1 MKQVILLLIVSVRFL
16 TQDLKGQ
23 ELDSLKRVPSE
34 TNDSTI
40 SAGFKEIKAKLDKLE
55 IDQGKI
61 DNLNTQIGALQNKL
75 YASKKVSDSLSVELK
90 RIGDNLNNAK
100 DSETELRLKLSDEEK
115 KQEKLQIDKDE
126 LANKLLTQKDY
137 NLRIVERANRNYEN
151 LLRQTNEILKQ
162 NRSQSEREN
171 KSMRDLLT
179 AEANSLRKQI
189 KGLSA
194 KLENSYKRFRSYS
207 GFAINLPY
215 LVPIYSLESN
225 PVDPNQQIITSKEI
239 GTFGIAAGVGYFMK
253 NDLRNKAN
261 RKRIVPKPLD
271 TEQKF
276 DFGLFLGAGASTGQ
290 DGSIQT
296 NIYIG
301 PNFLIYKRI
310 HLSIGAHGNEI
321 RTLKSGLHIGDIS
334 KGDYT
339 DTHYKIAPY
348 FSIGLDFGE

>member
-126 LANKLLTQKDY
+126 LANKLLTQKD
-137 NLRIVERANRNYEN
+137 V
-151 LLRQTNEILKQ
+151 
-162 NRSQSEREN
+162 
-171 KSMRDLLT
+171 
-179 AEANSLRKQI
+179 
-189 KGLSA
+189 
-194 KLENSYKRFRSYS
+194 
-207 GFAINLPY
+207 
-215 LVPIYSLESN
+215 
-225 PVDPNQQIITSKEI
+225 
-239 GTFGIAAGVGYFMK
+239 
-253 NDLRNKAN
+253 
-261 RKRIVPKPLD
+261 
-271 TEQKF
+271 
-276 DFGLFLGAGASTGQ
+276 
-290 DGSIQT
+290 
-296 NIYIG
+296 
-301 PNFLIYKRI
+301 
-310 HLSIGAHGNEI
+310 
-321 RTLKSGLHIGDIS
+321 
-334 KGDYT
+334 
-339 DTHYKIAPY
+339 
-348 FSIGLDFGE
+348 